1 MSIQPQEDPRDDGEW
16 YCTFS
21 MGIDEVRLLYS
32 TICYAFETWPGA
44 PKRPYEEQEYLRFM
58 KTRLYAMMCEHSLTE
73 IPSHEKEV
81 DEP

>member
-1 MSIQPQEDPRDDGEW
+1 MSIQPQEDPQHDGEW

-44 PKRPYEEQEYLRFM
+44 PKRPYEEQEHMWYLRDEMF
-58 KTRLYAMMCEHSLTE
+58 RAMMDHSFYHDPPAE
-73 IPSHEKEV
+73 R
-81 DEP
+81 

>member
-44 PKRPYEEQEYLRFM
+44 PKRPVEEQEFLKFM
-58 KTRLYAMMCEHSLTE
+58 RSKTFAMLMEYQME
-73 IPSHEKEV
+73 RPSYEN
-81 DEP
+81 DD